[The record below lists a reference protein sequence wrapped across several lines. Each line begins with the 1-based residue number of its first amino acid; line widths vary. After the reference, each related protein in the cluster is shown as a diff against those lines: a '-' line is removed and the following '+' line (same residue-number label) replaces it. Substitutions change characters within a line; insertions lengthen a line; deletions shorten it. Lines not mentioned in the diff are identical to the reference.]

1 MTTSHQIWMRG
12 VAADRRTVEHDA
24 GVALAEG
31 DTRVHEVHEHGQR
44 DRRGQAE
51 QHGVVDDLAGRLD
64 RAVAR
69 GQARRQHEPAF
80 ALVVQ
85 RFGPDVVQADGA
97 LDRARLGEIVFAD
110 AAARRDLERITHTR
124 IIELMQE
131 RIAAALAGD
140 APLVVVDIPL
150 LFENAREGLFEGVL
164 LVYAPPQVQR
174 QRLRERNGLDEE
186 SARRRLAAQLPIDR
200 ETRSRDVDHRQRRRS
215 RRHPARRR
223 RVVGAVSQSGG
234 VRGLRARPSSRTS
247 SIWFS
252 SCAKAVASS
261 RRSVP
266 MTYPVS
272 TISAAPN
279 TT

>member
-1 MTTSHQIWMRG
+1 MGGGRF
-12 VAADRRTVEHDA
+12 VRRRVVRLILSAQPLTVRA
-24 GVALAEG
+24 GSG
-31 DTRVHEVHEHGQR
+31 ST
-44 DRRGQAE
+44 
-51 QHGVVDDLAGRLD
+51 
-64 RAVAR
+64 VAR
-69 GQARRQHEPAF
+69 MRLIGLTGGIATGKSTVARMLADHGATVIDADELAREAVRPGEPAF

-164 LVYAPPQVQR
+164 LVYAPPEVQI

-186 SARRRLAAQLPIDR
+186 SARRRLAAQLPIDEKR
-200 ETRSRDVDHRQRRRS
+200 DRATWIIDNAGDLDATRRAVDAWWERS
-215 RRHPARRR
+215 
-223 RVVGAVSQSGG
+223 VSQ
-234 VRGLRARPSSRTS
+234 
-247 SIWFS
+247 
-252 SCAKAVASS
+252 
-261 RRSVP
+261 
-266 MTYPVS
+266 
-272 TISAAPN
+272 AA
-279 TT
+279 